1 LNKSGQEDQMAQ
13 RRERIRPRVERLFQR
28 FKFEYAMNPLWQFVG
43 NVAGLIWEYRWYSL
57 AIFVVTIFQEIAALW
72 PVNLL
77 GDFIDRLDTDDMGNT
92 VWLLLAAS
100 LFYPGLLRA
109 NVILR
114 HKMFYETDFRK
125 RVELVLQASDTGRW
139 TDSESAGALY
149 TKAVNAVSGITNAV
163 YHILA
168 SFTPVIIKIVIVS
181 GNLLRYNRTIG
192 ISYLG
197 SLAIPL
203 AMTFL
208 FNKMLQVLL
217 DSQYTTIGESSGLG
231 IKAIAEKD
239 NLEARIKFQNVMRV
253 RTNVFISLL
262 ARSQSFIYIRE
273 AALVGSQFLVVFL
286 ALSMRE
292 RLQMTAGDFTK
303 IMGYTTQV
311 AAAFISAASCLD
323 AIVSYTR
330 AYHIYAAAY
339 NVVTRSDAEAT

>member
-1 LNKSGQEDQMAQ
+1 MAP
-13 RRERIRPRVERLFQR
+13 RRERIRQRAERLSQR
-28 FKFEYAMNPLWQFVG
+28 LKLEYALNPLWQFAG

-57 AIFVVTIFQEIAALW
+57 AIFAVTIFQEIAALW

-77 GDFIDRLDTDDMGNT
+77 GDFIDRLDTGDMGNT

-114 HKMFYETDFRK
+114 HKMFYETDLRK
-125 RVELVLQASDTGRW
+125 RVELVLQASDAGCW
-139 TDSESAGALY
+139 TDSESAGTLY

-181 GNLLRYNRTIG
+181 GNLLRYNRALG
-192 ISYLG
+192 FSYLG
-197 SLAIPL
+197 SLSIPL
-203 AMTFL
+203 AMTLL
-208 FNKMLQVLL
+208 FNKKLQVLR
-217 DSQYTTIGESSGLG
+217 DSQYAAIGESSGLG

-239 NLEARIKFQNVMRV
+239 DQETRCKFQNVMRV

-262 ARSQSFIYIRE
+262 ARSQSFLYVRE
-273 AALVGSQFLVVFL
+273 AALVGSQFLVVFM

-303 IMGYTTQV
+303 IVGYTAQV
-311 AAAFISAASCLD
+311 AAAFINAAACLD

-339 NVVTRSDAEAT
+339 NVVTRSDAQAV

>member
-1 LNKSGQEDQMAQ
+1 MAP
-13 RRERIRPRVERLFQR
+13 RRERIRQRAERLSQR
-28 FKFEYAMNPLWQFVG
+28 LKLEYALNPLWQFAG

-57 AIFVVTIFQEIAALW
+57 AIFAVTIFQEIAALW

-77 GDFIDRLDTDDMGNT
+77 GDFIDRLDTGDMGNT

-114 HKMFYETDFRK
+114 HKMFYETDLRK
-125 RVELVLQASDTGRW
+125 RVELVLQASDAGCW
-139 TDSESAGALY
+139 TDSESAGTLY

-181 GNLLRYNRTIG
+181 GNLLRYNRTLG
-192 ISYLG
+192 FSYLG
-197 SLAIPL
+197 SLSIPL
-203 AMTFL
+203 AMTLL
-208 FNKMLQVLL
+208 FNKKLQVLR
-217 DSQYTTIGESSGLG
+217 DSQYAVIGESSGLG

-239 NLEARIKFQNVMRV
+239 NQETRCKFQNVMRV

-262 ARSQSFIYIRE
+262 ARSQSFLYVRE
-273 AALVGSQFLVVFL
+273 AALVGSQFLVVFM

-303 IMGYTTQV
+303 IVGYTAQV
-311 AAAFISAASCLD
+311 AAAFINAAACLD

-339 NVVTRSDAEAT
+339 NVVTRSDAQAV

>member
-1 LNKSGQEDQMAQ
+1 MTERAG
-13 RRERIRPRVERLFQR
+13 RIRTSVERVSQR
-28 FKFEYAMNPLWQFVG
+28 LKLAYALNPLWQFVG
-43 NVAGLIWEYRWYSL
+43 NVASLIWEYRWYSL
-57 AIFVVTIFQEIAALW
+57 VIFVVTIFQEIAALW

-77 GDFIDRLDTDDMGNT
+77 GEFIDRLDTGEMGRT

-100 LFYPGLLRA
+100 LFHPGLLRA

-125 RVELVLQASDTGRW
+125 RVELVLQASDAGRW

-181 GNLLRYNRTIG
+181 GNLLRYNRLLG
-192 ISYLG
+192 FSYLG
-197 SLAIPL
+197 SLIIP
-203 AMTFL
+203 AGMTFL
-208 FNKMLQVLL
+208 FNKQLQVLR
-217 DSQYTTIGESSGLG
+217 DSQYAVIGESSGLG
-231 IKAIAEKD
+231 IKAIAEKE
-239 NLEARIKFQNVMRV
+239 NQGAREKFRHVMRV

-262 ARSQSFIYIRE
+262 ARSQSFLYVRE
-273 AALVGSQFLVVFL
+273 ASLVGSQFLVVFL

-292 RLQMTAGDFTK
+292 QLDMTAGDFTK
-303 IMGYTTQV
+303 IVGYTAQV
-311 AAAFISAASCLD
+311 AAAFINAVACLD
-323 AIVSYTR
+323 AIVSYSR

-339 NVVTRSDAEAT
+339 DAVTGSGAEA